1 MFTDK
6 IKDKPKK
13 RYVDTNEYLEVM
25 GVNVYNK
32 ELDFIRNNK

>member
-1 MFTDK
+1 MFIDK
-6 IKDKPKK
+6 IKGKSKK
-13 RYVDTNEYLEVM
+13 RFVDTNEYLEVM